1 MKHHIIQNIF
11 KYVNHSNI
19 EEEINFIVHYGI
31 YSPYGNFNILAAA
44 IDTPKLFNFNL
55 LPKTY
60 TPCGQINF
68 ERFTGGGNYQCH
80 AQPDEDEDENE
91 FESDFGLF

>member
-19 EEEINFIVHYGI
+19 EEEINF
-31 YSPYGNFNILAAA
+31 NISATF

-55 LPKTY
+55 FSETY
-60 TPCGQINF
+60 TPSGHFNYKRYISD
-68 ERFTGGGNYQCH
+68 GNYQLH
-80 AQPDEDEDENE
+80 AQPDEDEDEDDNENE
-91 FESDFGLF
+91 FESHFGLF